1 MQITYFKLHKMKSL
15 GLSNVNTF
23 EWSPKQSLLVILGA
37 NGSGKS
43 MIMSELT
50 PVPARHNK
58 FFKDG
63 IKEIR
68 VLHNGS
74 EYHLTSV
81 YSGGTGKHSFIK
93 DSDVELNPGGTFKIQ
108 EELVLEEFGLTR
120 EIHDIATGRLKF
132 TDMST
137 AKRRELLTKMSPVD
151 LSYAFDIYNKV
162 RSEHR
167 SQKGVIDL
175 LTKRLVNENHDI
187 PSDNEISLLRERS
200 KDLSARL
207 TDLFEKRVVTHDK
220 PFNSSEEAAGELKR
234 VLEQTHRILNQH
246 VDIPN
251 YVKVKDYESFNNYLT
266 GLNNVVQNNN
276 NLINRLAEELDK
288 LKKLDDQDFESMELE
303 LESLQKTNSEL
314 VKTISERHA
323 IIKGYN
329 GMFPLEFENLDSI
342 GDLNTLEGIFKQW
355 HELLVSFPINE
366 DRYFG
371 RDVARDRQE
380 LLRQRRAELQQ
391 WEANLIQVRT
401 RIKSI
406 KECAAIECP
415 QCEHSFKPGVN
426 PNDVQG
432 LLDDESKIPDQIA
445 RLEGLIAE
453 DQEYLEAFE
462 DYYSFVLRYSRLTK
476 EYPRYQKLWDYCTEN
491 QIMFVNPSQF
501 VTQAMEWYNATKAG
515 IEFNIKSAQK
525 AHNDKRIQNLSELD
539 RETLDY
545 VNRRKTEI
553 HSEIDG
559 LYQQNNE
566 TNLKIQKLGV
576 VRSVVTER
584 ISQIDQV
591 LKQYQQWVN
600 NATKYRDYL
609 LMQGYNT
616 EIHELQLQLAETSKE
631 LSSLEQRETSI
642 RTLEN
647 EVSNASVAY
656 TDLGLLN
663 RAMSPSGGLIG
674 RYLLTFMQGVTG
686 LVNAYIN
693 EVWSHSLEVLP
704 SKVDKDELDYNFPI
718 YVADGAIVTN
728 DISEG
733 SESQLDIIN
742 FAFMLTI
749 LKLLKVQDMP
759 LYLDEFGRTFDEQ
772 HKANLIPFITNLI
785 DNGLFKQIFFVSHL
799 AGIHGAFNLA
809 EFAVINN
816 DNITVPDV
824 YNQNVIIK

>member
-15 GLSNVNTF
+15 GLSNINTF

-50 PVPARHNK
+50 PVPARHVK

-63 IKEIR
+63 IKE
-68 VLHNGS
+68 VHCLHNGS
-74 EYHLTSV
+74 EYRLVST

-93 DSDVELNPGGTFKIQ
+93 DSDTELNPGGTFKIQ

-151 LSYAFDIYNKV
+151 LNYVFDIYNKV

-187 PSDNEISLLRERS
+187 PSDNEISLLRERT
-200 KDLSARL
+200 KDLSDRL
-207 TDLFEKRVVTHDK
+207 TELFEKRIITHDK
-220 PFNSSEEAAGELKR
+220 PFNNLEEAGTEFKR
-234 VLEQTHRILNQH
+234 ILDKTYDILNQH
-246 VDIPN
+246 VSIPKD
-251 YVKVKDYESFNNYLT
+251 VKVKDYESFNNYLA
-266 GLNNVVQNNN
+266 GLKNVVQNNN
-276 NLINRLAEELDK
+276 NLINRLAEELEK
-288 LKKLDDQDFESMELE
+288 LKKLDNQDFESMELE
-303 LESLQKTNSEL
+303 LESLQKTNGEL
-314 VKTISERHA
+314 IKTIRDRQD
-323 IIKGYN
+323 IIKAYN
-329 GMFPLEFENLDSI
+329 GMFPLEFENFDSV
-342 GDLNTLEGIFKQW
+342 GDLNTLEGVFKQW
-355 HELLVSFPINE
+355 HELLVSFPNNE

-371 RDVARDRQE
+371 RETARERQE
-380 LLRQRRAELQQ
+380 LLRQRKTELQQ
-391 WEANLIQVRT
+391 WEANLIHIRT

-406 KECAAIECP
+406 KECEAIECP

-426 PNDVQG
+426 PKDVQV
-432 LLDDESKIPDQIA
+432 LLEDETKIPEQIA
-445 RLEGLIAE
+445 RLEALIAE

-476 EYPRYQKLWDYCTEN
+476 EYPRYQKLWDFCTEN
-491 QIMFVNPSQF
+491 QIMFIKPSQY
-501 VTQAMEWYNATKAG
+501 VTHALEWYKATKAG

-545 VNRRKTEI
+545 VNKRKSDI
-553 HSEIDG
+553 HSEIDS

-566 TNLKIQKLGV
+566 SNLKIQRLGV
-576 VRSVVTER
+576 VKEVVTER
-584 ISQIDQV
+584 ISQIDQL
-591 LKQYQQWVN
+591 LKQYSQWRN
-600 NATKYRDYL
+600 NSIKYYDYL
-609 LMQGYNT
+609 LMQGYNA
-616 EIHELQLQLAETSKE
+616 EIHELQLQLANATKE
-631 LSSLEQRETSI
+631 LSSLEQKETSI

-647 EVSNASVAY
+647 EVSNATAAY
-656 TDLGLLN
+656 NDLGLLN
-663 RAMSPSGGLIG
+663 KALSPSGGLIG

-704 SKVDKDELDYNFPI
+704 SKIDKDELDYNFPI

-809 EFAVINN
+809 EFAVINS
-816 DNITVPDV
+816 DNITVPEV